1 VALKQYAPL
10 SLACVAAALICT
22 GALWGCATPPPKAPS
37 APTGDAN
44 VLTGTTHSYTTSVP
58 DPEASAVALRFV
70 WDDGDTSNWTAES
83 YGFGEA
89 VADSHSWSVS
99 GIFHVRTQARD
110 AKGRSSPLS
119 DSFEVTVTS
128 VGDEPPDT
136 PDAPLGPD
144 SGVVNVSYDFRT
156 STTDVDNDS
165 LAFRFD
171 WGAGD
176 TSGWL
181 GPVLAGE
188 TLSVS
193 HSWSAPGTY
202 DIHVQAKD
210 IEGFG
215 AVSGWSPPHTT
226 VIR

>member
-1 VALKQYAPL
+1 
-10 SLACVAAALICT
+10 
-22 GALWGCATPPPKAPS
+22 
-37 APTGDAN
+37 
-44 VLTGTTHSYTTSVP
+44 
-58 DPEASAVALRFV
+58 LRFT
-70 WDDGDTSNWTAES
+70 WDDGDTSNWTTRT
-83 YGFGEA
+83 YTFGET
-89 VADSHSWSVS
+89 VVDSHEWSVS
-99 GIFHVRTQARD
+99 GIFHVRAQVRD
-110 AKGRSSPLS
+110 AKDRSSPMS

-128 VGDEPPDT
+128 TGDEPPLT

-144 SGVVNVSYDFRT
+144 SGFVNTSYTFRA

-171 WGAGD
+171 WGTGD
-176 TSGWL
+176 TSDWL

-193 HSWSAPGTY
+193 HSWSTPGAY
-202 DIHVQAKD
+202 EIHVQAED

-215 AVSGWSPPHTT
+215 VMSGWSPPHTT